1 MRLRCNGSTTPQI
14 QEIQELMKMS
24 VNLSNTK
31 RIVIKV
37 GSSTLTGQAGANLDP
52 DAIDKLVD
60 VVGKLKADGKEII
73 IVSSGAIAAGLAPLG
88 LSARPTDLTSQQ
100 AAASVGQGL
109 LMAKYTQS
117 FNRFKITTSQ
127 LLITLDDIN
136 KANHVENIKGVL
148 NSLLKQGVVPI
159 INENDTVGT
168 EEIKFGDN
176 DGLAAL
182 VTKLI
187 NANLL
192 VLITDID
199 GLYDANPTQQGA
211 KAINQVVDI
220 SKIDTAT
227 LGGAGSAG
235 VGSGGM
241 VTKIEAAKVVT
252 SAGIGMVLT
261 KLSDLDD
268 ALSGVQVGTY
278 FLPN

>member
-1 MRLRCNGSTTPQI
+1 
-14 QEIQELMKMS
+14 
-24 VNLSNTK
+24 
-31 RIVIKV
+31 
-37 GSSTLTGQAGANLDP
+37 
-52 DAIDKLVD
+52 
-60 VVGKLKADGKEII
+60 
-73 IVSSGAIAAGLAPLG
+73 
-88 LSARPTDLTSQQ
+88 
-100 AAASVGQGL
+100 
-109 LMAKYTQS
+109 MAKYTQS

-127 LLITLDDIN
+127 LLITLDDIT
-136 KANHVENIKGVL
+136 KANHFENIKGVL

-187 NANLL
+187 AADLL
-192 VLITDID
+192 VLVTDID
-199 GLYDANPTQQGA
+199 GLYDANPAMPGA
-211 KAINQVVDI
+211 NAIYQVADI

>member
-1 MRLRCNGSTTPQI
+1 LRCNGSTTPQI

-52 DAIDKLVD
+52 AAIDKLVD

-88 LSARPTDLTSQQ
+88 LTARPTDLTSQQ

-211 KAINQVVDI
+211 KAINQVADI